1 MTQRKM
7 RVAMIVE
14 AGQTGLST
22 RKMLLETVG
31 YNAISAVSCRQ
42 ILELADNHTADI
54 LLFDTDV
61 HDLPIRDTIAKLRQ
75 KLPGIPV
82 YLLTPQAWEPE
93 ELRGVADG
101 IFEKM
106 RDPLEMVQ
114 EVEKRLGD

>member
-31 YNAISAVSCRQ
+31 YNVISAVSCRQ
-42 ILELADNHTADI
+42 ALELAEKWPADI

-61 HDLPIRDTIAKLRQ
+61 HDLPVADTINKLKQ
-75 KLPGIPV
+75 KYRGVPV
-82 YLLTPQAWEPE
+82 YLLTAQPWAPE
-93 ELRGVADG
+93 ELRGIADG
-101 IFEKM
+101 VLEKM
-106 RDPLEMVQ
+106 SDPVEMVKV
-114 EVEKRLGD
+114 VEERLGY

>member
-7 RVAMIVE
+7 RIAMIVE

-31 YNAISAVSCRQ
+31 YNCISAVSCRQ
-42 ILELADNHTADI
+42 ALELAENWPADI
-54 LLFDTDV
+54 ILFDIDV
-61 HDLPIRDTIAKLRQ
+61 HDLPIPDTIKKLKQ
-75 KLPGIPV
+75 KYPEKPL

-93 ELRGVADG
+93 ELRGIADG
-101 IFEKM
+101 VFEKM
-106 RDPLEMVQ
+106 RDPVEMVK